1 MDYILLL
8 VWFFVLIKCASYLV
22 DWSTNIAKKYGIS
35 NLVIWLTIIAFWTS
49 APEIFINTISAIKSE
64 TWLALWNII
73 WSNIANILLILWIS
87 SIIYPLKAQNSTVF
101 KEAPY
106 SLLTSLALFF
116 LANDIVLS
124 HSNINV
130 ITFWDSSILF
140 IFFVIFMSYTFWI
153 MKNIWEDQEEHS
165 HRLTTIKSIVYIV
178 WWTIWLALWA
188 EVIVRAAKS
197 IAFSFWVSET
207 VIWLTIIAIWTS
219 LPELATSIAASLRKE
234 NDIVVWNIIW
244 SNIINIVLW
253 LSLTWFIN
261 PILISPSDIIYIYFE
276 LTVTTLLLMF
286 LYMST
291 NKWKLNRWHGIIF
304 LIFYVIYLVYVWAKS
319 IT

>member
-8 VWFFVLIKCASYLV
+8 VGFFVLIKCASYLV
-22 DWSTNIAKKYGIS
+22 DGSTNIAKKYGIS
-35 NLVIWLTIIAFWTS
+35 NLVIGLTIIAFGTS

-64 TWLALWNII
+64 TGLALGNII
-73 WSNIANILLILWIS
+73 GSNIANILLILGIS

-130 ITFWDSSILF
+130 ITFGDSSILF
-140 IFFVIFMSYTFWI
+140 IFFVIFMSYTFGI
-153 MKNIWEDQEEHS
+153 MKNIGEDQEEHS

-178 WWTIWLALWA
+178 GGTIGLALGA

-197 IAFSFWVSET
+197 IAFSFGVSET
-207 VIWLTIIAIWTS
+207 VIGLTIIAIGTS

-234 NDIVVWNIIW
+234 NDIVVGNIIG
-244 SNIINIVLW
+244 SNIINIVLG
-253 LSLTWFIN
+253 LSLTGFIN

-291 NKWKLNRWHGIIF
+291 NKGKLNRWHGIIF
-304 LIFYVIYLVYVWAKS
+304 LIFYVIYLVYVGAKS